1 MIGLPNRTN
10 VPYNLQ
16 DVVNIQ
22 CAALPSN
29 CAQPTQS
36 LQALLDG
43 LTPTPTEVSV
53 TSFIRTSL
61 EE

>member
-1 MIGLPNRTN
+1 MTN

-16 DVVNIQ
+16 DVINIQ

-43 LTPTPTEVSV
+43 LTATTEVSV
-53 TSFIRTSL
+53 TSFIRNSL
-61 EE
+61 EK